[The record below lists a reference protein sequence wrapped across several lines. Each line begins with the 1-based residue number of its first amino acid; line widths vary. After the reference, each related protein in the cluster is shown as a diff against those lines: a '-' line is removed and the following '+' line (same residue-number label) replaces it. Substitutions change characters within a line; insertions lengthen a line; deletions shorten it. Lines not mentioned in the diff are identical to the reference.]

1 MYYKMIFTYLTR
13 ILKIWLRFWYFIL
26 CYMFQIGLKGQNG
39 PICHILLCPS
49 GPSVHYLLTRG
60 YACRYPLLFY
70 LYRPISFQL
79 YDLRQKQG
87 IPHYT
92 LGQTTED
99 GNDLFEIKEID
110 HATVRHGSH
119 LYLPHRKEYYFF
131 FLVKEGANRHWI
143 DFVSHEVTPGHL
155 FFTLPHQVHLKE
167 RHAPVGGTLLA
178 FTEDFLLTEG
188 HDSWKELPILQ
199 NPEEK
204 QSLPL
209 TPADQEFLT
218 NLMNQMLAE
227 YKKGRLRHSPSRSEH
242 SQASASDNGPDR
254 FVRGMLESYLHIF
267 LLFLSRLYQRQFD
280 TGSTSADRSLF
291 RRFKELIDDRYDTLH
306 QVSDYAL
313 LLNVSPG
320 HLNDIVRQHTGRTAT
335 NLIHQRVALE
345 GKRLLFHADLSVKE
359 IGYSLGFEDAAYFN
373 RFFKRLTGE
382 TPASFRSNIREK
394 YH

>member
-1 MYYKMIFTYLTR
+1 M
-13 ILKIWLRFWYFIL
+13 
-26 CYMFQIGLKGQNG
+26 
-39 PICHILLCPS
+39 
-49 GPSVHYLLTRG
+49 
-60 YACRYPLLFY
+60 
-70 LYRPISFQL
+70 

-92 LGQTTED
+92 LRQTTEN

-110 HATVRHGSH
+110 RATVRHGSH
-119 LYLPHRKEYYFF
+119 LYLPHRKDYYFF
-131 FLVKEGANRHWI
+131 FLVKDGTNRHWI
-143 DFVSHEVTPGHL
+143 DFISHEVKPGHL

-167 RHAPVGGTLLA
+167 KHAPVGGTLLA

-188 HDSWKELPILQ
+188 HGSWKELPILQ

-204 QSLPL
+204 QSLCL

-218 NLMNQMLAE
+218 NLMNQMLTE
-227 YKKGRLRHSPSRSEH
+227 YRSGPSQGVRPSSDPLR
-242 SQASASDNGPDR
+242 SAPLQDPAARDNEPDR

-267 LLFLSRLYQRQFD
+267 LLFLSRLYQQQFD
-280 TGSTSADRSLF
+280 AGSTSADRSLL
-291 RRFKELIDDRYDTLH
+291 RRFKELIDERYDTLH
-306 QVSDYAL
+306 QVSDYAQ

-320 HLNDIVRQHTGRTAT
+320 HLNDIIRQHTGRTAT
-335 NLIHQRVALE
+335 SLIHQRVALE

-359 IGYSLGFEDAAYFN
+359 VGYSLGFDDAAYFS

-382 TPASFRSNIREK
+382 TPATFRNSIREK

>member
-1 MYYKMIFTYLTR
+1 M
-13 ILKIWLRFWYFIL
+13 
-26 CYMFQIGLKGQNG
+26 
-39 PICHILLCPS
+39 
-49 GPSVHYLLTRG
+49 
-60 YACRYPLLFY
+60 
-70 LYRPISFQL
+70 
-79 YDLRQKQG
+79 YDLRQKQA

-92 LGQTTED
+92 LRQTAED
-99 GNDLFEIKEID
+99 GNDLFEIREID
-110 HATVRHGSH
+110 RATVRHGSH
-119 LYLPHRKEYYFF
+119 LYLPHRKDYYFF
-131 FLVKEGANRHWI
+131 FLVKAGTNRHWI
-143 DFVSHEVTPGHL
+143 DFISHEVQPGHL

-167 RHAPVGGTLLA
+167 KHAPVGGTLLA

-188 HDSWKELPILQ
+188 HSSWKELPILQ

-227 YKKGRLRHSPSRSEH
+227 YKKDQPPALRSGPSQDPARNNE
-242 SQASASDNGPDR
+242 PDR

-280 TGSTSADRSLF
+280 TDAASSDKSLF

-306 QVSDYAL
+306 QVSDYAH

-320 HLNDIVRQHTGRTAT
+320 HLNDIIRQHTGRTAT
-335 NLIHQRVALE
+335 SLIHQRIALE
-345 GKRLLFHADLSVKE
+345 SKRLLFHADLSVKE
-359 IGYSLGFEDAAYFN
+359 IGYSLGFDDAAYFS

-382 TPASFRSNIREK
+382 TPAAFRNSVREK

>member
-1 MYYKMIFTYLTR
+1 
-13 ILKIWLRFWYFIL
+13 
-26 CYMFQIGLKGQNG
+26 
-39 PICHILLCPS
+39 
-49 GPSVHYLLTRG
+49 
-60 YACRYPLLFY
+60 
-70 LYRPISFQL
+70 
-79 YDLRQKQG
+79 
-87 IPHYT
+87 
-92 LGQTTED
+92 
-99 GNDLFEIKEID
+99 
-110 HATVRHGSH
+110 
-119 LYLPHRKEYYFF
+119 
-131 FLVKEGANRHWI
+131 
-143 DFVSHEVTPGHL
+143 
-155 FFTLPHQVHLKE
+155 VHLKE

-178 FTEDFLLTEG
+178 FTEDFLLA
-188 HDSWKELPILQ
+188 HDSLKELPILQ

-227 YKKGRLRHSPSRSEH
+227 YKKNQLRHSPSRSEH
-242 SQASASDNGPDR
+242 SQGSAPDNEPDR

-267 LLFLSRLYQRQFD
+267 LLFLSRLYQRHFD

-291 RRFKELIDDRYDTLH
+291 RRFKELVDDRYDTLH
-306 QVSDYAL
+306 QVSDYAQ

-335 NLIHQRVALE
+335 SLIHQRVALE

-359 IGYSLGFEDAAYFN
+359 IGYSLGFDDAAYFN

-382 TPASFRSNIREK
+382 TPATFRNSIREK

>member
-1 MYYKMIFTYLTR
+1 
-13 ILKIWLRFWYFIL
+13 
-26 CYMFQIGLKGQNG
+26 
-39 PICHILLCPS
+39 
-49 GPSVHYLLTRG
+49 
-60 YACRYPLLFY
+60 
-70 LYRPISFQL
+70 L

-92 LGQTTED
+92 LRQTTED

-110 HATVRHGSH
+110 RATVRHGSH

-131 FLVKEGANRHWI
+131 FLVKEGTNRHWI
-143 DFVSHEVTPGHL
+143 DFVSHEVQPGHL

-167 RHAPVGGTLLA
+167 RHAPVSGTLLA

-204 QSLPL
+204 QSLRL
-209 TPADQEFLT
+209 TAADQEFLA
-218 NLMNQMLAE
+218 NLMDQMLAE
-227 YKKGRLRHSPSRSEH
+227 YKKYQQTSTTRDRE
-242 SQASASDNGPDR
+242 PDR
-254 FVRGMLESYLHIF
+254 YVRGMLESYLHIF

-280 TGSTSADRSLF
+280 TGNNSADRSLF

-306 QVSDYAL
+306 QVSDYAQ

-335 NLIHQRVALE
+335 SLIHQRVALE
-345 GKRLLFHADLSVKE
+345 GKRLLFHADLSIKE
-359 IGYSLGFEDAAYFN
+359 IGYSLGFDDAAYFS
-373 RFFKRLTGE
+373 RFFKRITGE
-382 TPASFRSNIREK
+382 TPAAFRNSIREK